1 MGYKVD
7 LTVQP
12 RVQKEKWSL
21 YWRESMATRTEALD
35 PIQFKVDSSTKVK
48 EVRSKLAADLQWEP
62 VGSLLRLQG
71 FEHPWERTVF
81 QGKEMD
87 TDATLEECGVPA
99 QATVTAVR
107 TVLVAEGWA
116 IARGDDVDSDTDEED
131 F

>member
-1 MGYKVD
+1 MK
-7 LTVQP
+7 
-12 RVQKEKWSL
+12 S
-21 YWRESMATRTEALD
+21 
-35 PIQFKVDSSTKVK
+35 SSTKVK